1 MIAAGQGDTEG
12 GFALLDYELAPGFA
26 GLPLHVH
33 AAEDEAAYVLEGRLL
48 VQIGDREALV
58 GPGQFVFLP
67 RGIAHTH
74 RNPGRDPVRF
84 LMLLIPV
91 GFEQCFH
98 DLEALVETG
107 VELTEKSIAPLLAS
121 YGVQAVAGSDK
132 QRHAPP

>member
-48 VQIGDREALV
+48 VQIEESETLV

-67 RGIAHTH
+67 RGIAHAH

-84 LMLLIPV
+84 LMLLIPA
-91 GFEQCFH
+91 GFERCFS
-98 DLEALVETG
+98 DLEALQDGGAPFSPET
-107 VELTEKSIAPLLAS
+107 IAPLLAR
-121 YGVQAVAGSDK
+121 YGVQAESIVS
-132 QRHAPP
+132 APGQLA